1 MRNKFL
7 VAALSFVMII
17 FMTACGNS
25 AQKSES
31 ENNSAQA
38 TTQANDTTKISA
50 QKKSLVVYFSR
61 AGENYEVGNISK
73 GNTQIVAEMIA
84 EKVGADTFEI
94 KPVNPYPEDYREC
107 TEVAKAEKQAD
118 ARPAIVGDVE
128 NFSDYDVIFLGYP
141 NWWSDMPM
149 IIYTFLENHN
159 FSGKT
164 VIPFCTSSSES
175 FIGKEEIQQYA
186 KGSTVLDGLGVRGK
200 RCQENP
206 ESVRQDVNE
215 WLKKILE

>member
-1 MRNKFL
+1 MRNKFW
-7 VAALSFVMII
+7 VAALSLLMMF

-38 TTQANDTTKISA
+38 TTQTNDTTKISA

-149 IIYTFLENHN
+149 IIYTFMENHN

-186 KGSTVLDGLGVRGK
+186 KGSTVRNGLGVRGK
-200 RCQENP
+200 RCQDNP
-206 ESVRQDVNE
+206 ESVRQDVDK
-215 WLKKILE
+215 WLNGLGY